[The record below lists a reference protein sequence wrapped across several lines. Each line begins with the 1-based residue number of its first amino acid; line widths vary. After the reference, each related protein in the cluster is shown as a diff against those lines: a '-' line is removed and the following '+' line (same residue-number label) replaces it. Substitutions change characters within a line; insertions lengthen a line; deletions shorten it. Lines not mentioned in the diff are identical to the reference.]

1 MVGLRTTPHVKRPGL
16 LKMTGAS
23 LAGIASG
30 VVNLLAGRGERR
42 PRAIEVG
49 DTAPDFALLGSD
61 GRVHRLSD
69 SAGRSA
75 VVLAWFPRAFTGGCT
90 IECRSLVAAAAAR
103 SREGVRY
110 YAASVDPPEVNREFA
125 EALDAQFPILSDPSG
140 ETARAYGVLGPA
152 AFARRWTFYIDA
164 AGDIRAIDRQVRAAS
179 HGTDVVARL
188 DALNLAGRD

>member
-1 MVGLRTTPHVKRPGL
+1 M
-16 LKMTGAS
+16 
-23 LAGIASG
+23 AGMASG

-49 DTAPDFALLGSD
+49 DKAPDFALLGSD
-61 GRVHRLSD
+61 GRLHRLSD
-69 SAGRSA
+69 SAGCSA

-90 IECRSLVAAAAAR
+90 IECRSLVAAAAAL

-125 EALDAQFPILSDPSG
+125 EALDARFPILSDPSG

-152 AFARRWTFYIDA
+152 AFARRWTFYIDM

-179 HGTDVVARL
+179 HGTDVAARL